1 MKKIIHAL
9 ALFIGCLIT
18 ALLIV
23 VLVILMVFGMYKA
36 QRRAAELKYN
46 NGICPVCGGQYV
58 YSQAIVHRSR
68 TGYIYICD
76 ECGHLIE
83 LDQYIDG
90 GQ

>member
-1 MKKIIHAL
+1 MRKIIHAL
-9 ALFIGCLIT
+9 AWFIGCLIT

-23 VLVILMVFGMYKA
+23 VAVILLMFGVK
-36 QRRAAELKYN
+36 RAAELKYN

-58 YSQAIVHRSR
+58 YSQAVGHRSR

-83 LDQYIDG
+83 LDQYIAG